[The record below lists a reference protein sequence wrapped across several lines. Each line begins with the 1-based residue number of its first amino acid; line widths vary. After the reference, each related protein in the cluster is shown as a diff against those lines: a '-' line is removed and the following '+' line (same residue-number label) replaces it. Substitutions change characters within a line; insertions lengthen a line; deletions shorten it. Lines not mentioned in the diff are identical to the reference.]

1 MFRGAKQTKR
11 EGTDGGGEDIEK
23 LELPEVMRR
32 GDTHGAMLPPPS
44 TLKEAII
51 LGGIAR
57 RVAPGA
63 GT

>member
-11 EGTDGGGEDIEK
+11 EGTDGEGEDIEK
-23 LELPEVMRR
+23 LELPEVVRR
-32 GDTHGAMLPPPS
+32 EDTVRCSPERSHH
-44 TLKEAII
+44 
-51 LGGIAR
+51 LGGIAQ